1 MNLVLLFIW
10 YHTESLEFFYN
21 YLMDQQNENWKD
33 VMSDYRQVLLSLH
46 ETLLEMKKE
55 YSIPISSDT

>member
-1 MNLVLLFIW
+1 
-10 YHTESLEFFYN
+10 
-21 YLMDQQNENWKD
+21 MDQQNENWKD